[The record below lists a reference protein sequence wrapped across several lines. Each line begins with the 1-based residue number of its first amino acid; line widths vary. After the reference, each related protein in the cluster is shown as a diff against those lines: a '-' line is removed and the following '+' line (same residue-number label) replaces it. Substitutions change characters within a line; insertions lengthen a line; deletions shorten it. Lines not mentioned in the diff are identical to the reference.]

1 MKAKVLSEI
10 QIDALTEVFNV
21 GAGRAALS
29 LSEIVGEEVMLSVPS
44 IEVLKAEDV
53 NSRVLTL
60 KDDKFATVS
69 QLFSGPFEAE
79 AVLLF
84 TENYALEIVRD
95 MMGSQMSIE
104 DLAEFEQEAMCELG
118 NIILNACLSAMADML
133 GISLNSSLPTYA
145 MSSPDEITAR
155 LADKRDEESGED
167 DDNDGSYVLVLHI
180 DLVLEKHHTEG
191 HLIFLLSSTSLSKL
205 ISHIQQYL
213 NNIL

>member
-1 MKAKVLSEI
+1 MKVLSEI
-10 QIDALTEVFNV
+10 QLDALTEVFNV

-60 KDDKFATVS
+60 KDDKFAIVS
-69 QLFSGPFEAE
+69 QLFSGPFDAE

-145 MSSPDEITAR
+145 MSSPDEITTR
-155 LADKRDEESGED
+155 LAEKGVED
-167 DDNDGSYVLVLHI
+167 GDSSYILVLHI

>member
-1 MKAKVLSEI
+1 MNVLSEI
-10 QIDALTEVFNV
+10 ELDALTEVFNV

-44 IEVLKAEDV
+44 IEVLRAVEV
-53 NSRVLTL
+53 NQRVLTL
-60 KDDKFATVS
+60 KDGKFASVS
-69 QLFSGPFEAE
+69 QLFSGPFDAE

-84 TENYALEIVRD
+84 TERYALEIVRD
-95 MMGSQMSIE
+95 MMGSQMSIDE
-104 DLAEFEQEAMCELG
+104 LAEFEQEAMCELG

-133 GISLNSSLPTYA
+133 NISLNSSLPSYTV
-145 MSSPDEITAR
+145 SSPDEIASR
-155 LADKRDEESGED
+155 LTETGR
-167 DDNDGSYVLVLHI
+167 NDSYILVLHI

-205 ISHIQQYL
+205 IAHIQQYL

>member
-1 MKAKVLSEI
+1 VKVLSEI
-10 QIDALTEVFNV
+10 ELDALTEVFNV

-29 LSEIVGEEVMLSVPS
+29 LSEIVGEEVLLSVPS
-44 IEVLKAEDV
+44 IEILKADEV
-53 NSRVLTL
+53 NDRVLTL
-60 KDDKFATVS
+60 KDNKFATVS
-69 QLFSGPFEAE
+69 QLFTGPFDAE

-84 TENYALEIVRD
+84 TKNYALEIVRD

-133 GISLNSSLPTYA
+133 KISLSSSLPSYT
-145 MSSPDEITAR
+145 MSSPEEITAR
-155 LADKRDEESGED
+155 LAEQGRDD
-167 DDNDGSYVLVLHI
+167 SYILVLHI